1 MCSDDTPYVL
11 ILHTG
16 SNDIRNRERMENEI
30 TVWIRKVGRQCK
42 ESNVNDIISSLIS
55 RAQKRSV

>member
-1 MCSDDTPYVL
+1 MCSDDTTYVL

-16 SNDIRNRERMENEI
+16 SSDIRNRELTENEI

-42 ESNVNDIISSLIS
+42 ESNVNDVISSLIC
-55 RAQKRSV
+55 RAHKRSV